1 MKILNKKQLLIV
13 GTTILLGATVAI
25 AYNGVFKARGLYGM
39 LEYTFLNEK
48 TDSPTMS
55 TSTHIQRYQ
64 VGYENYYYS
73 PNLITYDVSGGL
85 YFNNSSAT
93 SIANQTR
100 KSDIQDFNYRAYLNV
115 IQGSKYPFTVFIEK
129 VDTPVLSLLSL
140 GNSLSA
146 QDIFKYGLYGSLLVK
161 DYTIQYN
168 FYNSSMNNTNF
179 TANENRDDSSYSV
192 KLYRNL
198 EKAYYALSFNHNII
212 SYVRTNINTRKVSQ
226 WSDTYS
232 EVRADLNWTPNKFF
246 NTRSYLKY
254 YSNDRFNM
262 KASAIGLDAYWHPS
276 LKYTASFGTLA
287 QSLKYQASSSDT
299 LTIYGSGNYRITPN
313 LTTSHGF
320 TLFDLSGDTYKQ
332 NSGSV
337 KFGLAYNNQLSDTA
351 SYYIN
356 SETEIKADRG
366 SSGKE
371 FNILDDLTLNRNSVS
386 YGLGAGFSKRVEGI
400 NSNINFNTQYYGYH
414 SDIGEDVGRFT
425 LSSAFITRFNP
436 NFTFSLK
443 GSYSRVI
450 QTFQNKQMT
459 TYSDIDREYFTISQR
474 INYNTMLGYNGR
486 LNTSVGLNYFKS
498 GISQRV
504 YADANI
510 GFKYRI
516 LRGMIFKSTARASSD
531 LLSDSIEYRTF
542 IGLDYIIRQ
551 TTLTSGMRYQNRLN
565 DYNNGYGRQ
574 NVYVQIR
581 RIF

>member
-1 MKILNKKQLLIV
+1 MIILNKKQLLIGGAFV
-13 GTTILLGATVAI
+13 LLSSTIAI

-39 LEYTFLNEK
+39 LEYTFLQEE
-48 TDSPTMS
+48 TDSPSMS

-73 PNLITYDVSGGL
+73 PNLLTYDVSGGL

-93 SIANQTR
+93 SLINETR
-100 KSDIQDFNYRAYLNV
+100 STDIQDFNYRAYLNV

-168 FYNSSMNNTNF
+168 IYNSSMNNTHF
-179 TANENRDDSSYSV
+179 TAAENREDSSYSV

-198 EKAYYALSFNHNII
+198 EKAYYALSLNHNVT
-212 SYVRTNINTRKVSQ
+212 SYTRTNINSRKVSQ
-226 WSDTYS
+226 WRDTYS
-232 EVRADLNWTPNKFF
+232 EVRADFNWMPSKFF

-262 KASAIGLDAYWHPS
+262 KAATVGLDAYWHPS
-276 LKYTASFGTLA
+276 SKYNASFGVLA

-299 LTIYGSGNYRITPN
+299 LTVYGSGNYKITPN

-320 TLFDLSGDTYKQ
+320 TLFDLSGDTYQQ

-337 KFGLAYNNQLSDTA
+337 KFGLAYNKQLSDTA

-356 SETEIKADRG
+356 GESELKADRG
-366 SSGKE
+366 SSSKE
-371 FNILDDLTLNRNSVS
+371 YSAIDDLTLNRNSVS
-386 YGLGAGFSKRVEGI
+386 YGLGAGFSKRMESI
-400 NSNINFNTQYYGYH
+400 NSNLNFNTQYYGYH
-414 SDIGEDVGRFT
+414 SDIGEDVGRYT
-425 LSSAFITRFNP
+425 VASALITRFTP
-436 NFTFSLK
+436 DFTFSLR

-450 QTFQNKQMT
+450 QSFQNNQVV
-459 TYSDIDREYFTISQR
+459 TYSDIDREYFTLSQR

-486 LNTSVGLNYFKS
+486 FNSSFGLNYFKS
-498 GISQRV
+498 GTSERV

-510 GFKYRI
+510 GFRYRI

-565 DYNNGYGRQ
+565 DFNNGYGRK
-574 NVYVQIR
+574 NIYVQIR
-581 RIF
+581 RVF